1 MSSEITEVNVTV
13 IKQNML
19 KNIPK
24 VDRVLEWPQVRP
36 LLGQYPRPEVLLVV
50 RQILDRL
57 RDSVKNGARTD
68 LPDNSEIIGMIG
80 SELRS
85 RTAPS
90 LRKVING
97 SGVVVHTNLGRS
109 PLADAAEE
117 AIQTVSAGYSNLE
130 LDLATG
136 ERGSRY
142 SHVEGLLCELTGS
155 EAALVVNNNAAAVI
169 LALSS
174 LATGREVI
182 VSRGELVEIGGSF
195 RIPDV
200 MCQSGARLVEAGCT
214 NRTHIRDYL
223 EAITDATSLLLKVH
237 TSNFAIVGFTAE
249 TTLEELSA
257 LGHERGIPVMLD
269 AGSGCLVDL
278 APYGIKGE
286 PTIRR
291 NLEAGA
297 DVVTFSGD
305 KLLGGP
311 QAGIIVGKKELIEP
325 MKKHPLLRA
334 LRMDKLSL
342 ASLEATLRLYRDERQ
357 AMAEIPTLRML
368 TMSPKELSDRAGRLM
383 RYLRGQL
390 PENVTLER
398 HPGESSAGGGS
409 FPLLQLPTT
418 LVGFSIAGATPS
430 RIEATLRHTVTPV
443 VGRVHRD
450 RFLID
455 VRTVPEKD
463 FPALLASLLESAN
476 ILTEK

>member
-1 MSSEITEVNVTV
+1 MTI
-13 IKQNML
+13 QNML

-24 VDRVLEWPQVRP
+24 VDRILEWPQVQ
-36 LLGQYPRPEVLLVV
+36 LLLEHSPRPEVLHVV
-50 RQILDRL
+50 RLILERL
-57 RDSVKNGARTD
+57 RESVKLGARTD
-68 LPDNSEIIGMIG
+68 LPDNNQIIGMITC
-80 SELRS
+80 ELRS

-117 AIQTVSAGYSNLE
+117 AIHTVSAGYSNLE
-130 LDLATG
+130 FDLASG

-142 SHVEGLLCELTGS
+142 SHVEGLLCELTGC

-200 MCQSGARLVEAGCT
+200 MCQSGARLVEVGCT
-214 NRTHIRDYL
+214 NRTHKRDYL
-223 EAITDATSLLLKVH
+223 NAISDATSLLLKVH

-257 LGHERGIPVMLD
+257 LGREKEIPVMLD

-286 PTIRR
+286 PTIRCY
-291 NLEAGA
+291 LETGA

-311 QAGIIVGKKELIEP
+311 QAGIIVGKKELIGP

-334 LRMDKLSL
+334 LRMDKLNL

-357 AMAEIPTLRML
+357 AMAEIPTLKML
-368 TMSPKELSDRAGRLM
+368 TMSANELSHRADRLL
-383 RYLRGQL
+383 RYLRRRL
-390 PENVTLER
+390 PGNVTLAR
-398 HPGESSAGGGS
+398 HQGESSAGGGA

-418 LVGFSIAGATPS
+418 LIEIRIAGITPF
-430 RIEATLRHTVTPV
+430 RIEAAMRHVATPV
-443 VGRVHRD
+443 VGRVQRD
-450 RFLID
+450 RFLLD
-455 VRTVPEKD
+455 VRTIPEKD
-463 FPALLASLLESAN
+463 FPPLLASILESAT
-476 ILTEK
+476 ILMEM